1 MQTRQ
6 LWYTRRGS
14 EVRGPFPAGQITRFI
29 LLGRIRECDELSADQ
44 QTWQPVSEVPVLI
57 PEEMK
62 GDLQDAAAYERLM
75 IARMREDERTARD
88 RRGEDE
94 ITPAGVPRDRRRSD
108 DDRRA
113 WEEAEMLRHRE
124 IKTAITEAAKHSKQ
138 NYFLR
143 GAVAAL
149 LLAAVVGSAL
159 YFQPWE
165 EHHASDCN
173 AIPQPW
179 VNWSNCF
186 MEGVQLVSMDLRGSR
201 LRNANLTGADLRGS
215 QFTGADLAY
224 ANLSVTNLTDVDLQQ
239 ATLVGTNLR
248 KSNLSG
254 ANLTGANMPYAILQ
268 NANLSNVRFVD
279 ADLSNA
285 DLRGATLENTDFT
298 GANLSQA
305 RWLDGRVCK
314 PNSRGS
320 CEH

>member
-6 LWYTRRGS
+6 LWYTRRSG

-29 LLGRIRECDELSADQ
+29 LLGRIRECDELSVDQ
-44 QTWQPVSEVPVLI
+44 QIWQSVSEVPVLI

-62 GDLQDAAAYERLM
+62 ADLQDAAAYERLM
-75 IARMREDERTARD
+75 IARMREDERAARD
-88 RRGEDE
+88 RRGQDE
-94 ITPAGVPRDRRRSD
+94 TTSAGVPRDRRCSD

-113 WEEAEMLRHRE
+113 WEESEILRHRE

-143 GAVAAL
+143 GAAVAL
-149 LLAAVVGSAL
+149 LLAVVVGSAL

-165 EHHASDCN
+165 EHELSDCN

-179 VNWSNCF
+179 VNWNNCF

-201 LRNANLTGADLRGS
+201 LHNANLSGGDLRGS

-224 ANLSVTNLTDVDLQQ
+224 ANLSLGNLTGVDLQG

-248 KSNLSG
+248 KSNLGDANLSG
-254 ANLTGANMPYAILQ
+254 ANMAYAILR
-268 NANLSNVRFVD
+268 NANLSHTRFVD
-279 ADLSNA
+279 ADLRHA
-285 DLRGATLENTDFT
+285 DLRGAVLKNTDFT

-314 PNSRGS
+314 PNSRGR

>member
-14 EVRGPFPAGQITRFI
+14 EIRGPFPAGQITRFI
-29 LLGRIRECDELSADQ
+29 LLGRVRESDELSADQ
-44 QTWQPVSEVPVLI
+44 QIWQPVSEVPVLI

-62 GDLQDAAAYERLM
+62 ADLSDTEAYERLM

-94 ITPAGVPRDRRRSD
+94 TTPPGVPRDRRRSD

-124 IKTAITEAAKHSKQ
+124 IKTAIAEAAKHTRQ

-201 LRNANLTGADLRGS
+201 LRNANLTSADLRGS
-215 QFTGADLAY
+215 LFTGADLAY
-224 ANLSVTNLTDVDLQQ
+224 ANLSVSNLTDVDLQR

-248 KSNLSG
+248 KSKLHGANLSG
-254 ANLTGANMPYAILQ
+254 ANMAYAILQ
-268 NANLSNVRFVD
+268 NADLSNARFAD

-285 DLRGATLENTDFT
+285 DLRGATLDNTDFT

-314 PNSRGS
+314 PHSRGE
-320 CEH
+320 CKH

>member
-6 LWYTRRGS
+6 LWYTRRNG

-44 QTWQPVSEVPVLI
+44 QAWQPVSEVPVLI

-62 GDLQDAAAYERLM
+62 ADLQDAAAYERLM
-75 IARMREDERTARD
+75 IARMREDERAARD

-94 ITPAGVPRDRRRSD
+94 STPAGVPGERRRSD

-113 WEEAEMLRHRE
+113 WEESEILRHRE
-124 IKTAITEAAKHSKQ
+124 IKAAITEAAKHSKR

-143 GAVAAL
+143 GAAVAL
-149 LLAAVVGSAL
+149 LLVAVVGSAL
-159 YFQPWE
+159 YFQVQE
-165 EHHASDCN
+165 EHESSDCN
-173 AIPQPW
+173 AVPQPW

-201 LRNANLTGADLRGS
+201 LHNANLMGADLRGS

-224 ANLSVTNLTDVDLQQ
+224 ANLSLGNLTDVDLQR

-248 KSNLSG
+248 KGSLNGANLSG
-254 ANLTGANMPYAILQ
+254 ANMAYVILQ
-268 NANLSNVRFVD
+268 NANLSNARFVD

-285 DLRGATLENTDFT
+285 DLRGAILENTDFS
-298 GANLSQA
+298 GADLSQA

-314 PNSRGS
+314 PGSRGE

>member
-1 MQTRQ
+1 MQTKQ

-14 EVRGPFPAGQITRFI
+14 EIRGPFPAGQITRFI
-29 LLGRIRECDELSADQ
+29 LLGRIRESDELSTDQ
-44 QTWQPVSEVPVLI
+44 QNWQPVSEVPVLI

-62 GDLQDAAAYERLM
+62 ADLDDAAAYERLM

-88 RRGEDE
+88 RRGEE
-94 ITPAGVPRDRRRSD
+94 ETTPPGVPRDRRRSD

-124 IKTAITEAAKHSKQ
+124 IKTAIIEAAKHKKQ
-138 NYFLR
+138 HYFLQ
-143 GAVAAL
+143 GAAVALFLAL
-149 LLAAVVGSAL
+149 VVGSAL

-165 EHHASDCN
+165 KEEAADCN

-186 MEGVQLVSMDLRGSR
+186 MEGVQLVSIDMRGSR

-215 QFTGADLAY
+215 IFTGADLAY
-224 ANLSVTNLTDVDLQQ
+224 ANLSVSNLSDADLEK

-248 KSNLSG
+248 KAKLAG
-254 ANLTGANMPYAILQ
+254 ANLGGANMAYAILQ
-268 NANLSNVRFVD
+268 NADLSGANLSH

-285 DLRGATLENTDFT
+285 DLRGAKIDNADFS

-305 RWLDGRVCK
+305 RWLDGRVCRVD
-314 PNSRGS
+314 SIGT